1 MSNVVGKAVRHIGT
15 EGLAKFQ
22 RCERGEDT
30 TLRKK
35 SHYHGIDFLEA
46 SCEGGDS
53 DTSVT
58 VRPISVEE
66 KVEESDEEE
75 FEEDVEV
82 EKMGEE
88 AERFEAEDEG
98 NISGSLTTRDYR
110 VKRKQRNIVSVGMW
124 SIGTGVTCA

>member
-1 MSNVVGKAVRHIGT
+1 MSVPFG
-15 EGLAKFQ
+15 
-22 RCERGEDT
+22 GESSSECRNRKLDT
-30 TLRKK
+30 TLREK

-46 SCEGGDS
+46 SYEGGDS

-75 FEEDVEV
+75 FEENVEV

-98 NISGSLTTRDYR
+98 EFIRKINDPKLPPKGSQELPDVPRGS
-110 VKRKQRNIVSVGMW
+110 QNS
-124 SIGTGVTCA
+124 